1 MTATSSASPP
11 SPPAAAVFR
20 PPPTRRRIL
29 HPEPDQMQREE
40 GFILW
45 EWRRRWDFLVDPIIS
60 RFEMGMWKVLR
71 YLNLGSERWLWR
83 STEVTD
89 ETTYKVIW
97 AGKEE
102 LLSSKQRRTA
112 RTDLLIVFMKLRD
125 EDGMLCPAKMPS
137 SLRRRGRK
145 RNVEIKLFAEAEQYK
160 QAFYERGKLNCETNK
175 LQNREREKIANIEKR
190 GKKEEQKPSFV
201 VIHRPK
207 PGKPTD
213 LSTMCQILVKLKH
226 TPTPPASSP
235 AKDVAAADEIS
246 VTEGQP
252 VKPEV
257 HMKLD
262 VPQLQW
268 SSGDGNAICGL

>member
-60 RFEMGMWKVLR
+60 RF
-71 YLNLGSERWLWR
+71 
-83 STEVTD
+83 
-89 ETTYKVIW
+89 
-97 AGKEE
+97 
-102 LLSSKQRRTA
+102 
-112 RTDLLIVFMKLRD
+112 
-125 EDGMLCPAKMPS
+125 AKMPS

>member
-60 RFEMGMWKVLR
+60 RF
-71 YLNLGSERWLWR
+71 
-83 STEVTD
+83 
-89 ETTYKVIW
+89 
-97 AGKEE
+97 
-102 LLSSKQRRTA
+102 
-112 RTDLLIVFMKLRD
+112 
-125 EDGMLCPAKMPS
+125 
-137 SLRRRGRK
+137 
-145 RNVEIKLFAEAEQYK
+145 
-160 QAFYERGKLNCETNK
+160 
-175 LQNREREKIANIEKR
+175 ANIEKR